1 MIDLT
6 TLFASIFVFGLLIT
20 AHELGHFILAK
31 INNVKVLEFSI
42 GMGPRLFRI
51 KGNET
56 EYSIRLLPIGGYVKM
71 LGEEEECDDPR
82 AFRKQSPWKRLSILI
97 AGAFMNFVLAII
109 LFIIIFYN
117 VGVTTLTIDNVVK
130 DYPAF
135 KSGIKP
141 GDKIIAVNGSKVSS
155 WNDFLIFMNN
165 NKSKEFVLTIKRDN
179 IIIDKSLTPIKS
191 EEDNRYIIGITPKVE
206 KGNLFIA
213 ISSSINE
220 TIVSIKQMLIVLG
233 GLITRKVSADNV
245 GGPVAIIKMSGE
257 AAKIGIWSLLYF
269 AAFLS
274 INLGIMNLIPFP
286 ALDGGWV
293 VITFIEGIT
302 GRKIDENKIG
312 LINLIGFTLLMLLA
326 IIITY
331 RDILRIFA

>member
-1 MIDLT
+1 MINLT

-20 AHELGHFILAK
+20 AHELGHFIFAK
-31 INNVKVLEFSI
+31 LNGVKVLEFSI
-42 GMGPRLFRI
+42 GMGPRLFKV
-51 KGNET
+51 KGKET
-56 EYSIRLLPIGGYVKM
+56 EYSLRLLPVGGYVKM

-82 AFRKQSPWKRLSILI
+82 SFRKQSPWKRLSILI

-109 LFIIIFYN
+109 LFVIIFYN
-117 VGVTTLTIDNVVK
+117 VGVTTLTIDSVVR

-141 GDKIIAVNGSKVSS
+141 GDKIIAVNGDKINS
-155 WNDFLIFMNN
+155 WNEFLIFMSNN
-165 NKSKEFVLTIKRDN
+165 QNKEFVLTIKRDN
-179 IIIDKSLTPIKS
+179 IIIDKTLNPMMSK
-191 EEDNRYIIGITPKVE
+191 EDNRYIIGITPKVE

-213 ISSSINE
+213 MASSINE

-233 GLITRKVSADNV
+233 GLITRKVSTENL

-269 AAFLS
+269 AGFLS